1 MKSKWYRSKGMKFIL
16 IILAH
21 IFVITAT
28 TGGLWVTAYPIFR
41 QEIFEGKPAKKYE
54 DSRNFNTQMKDYTT
68 QVVNGIS
75 ARKYFE
81 TEGKFDPNKIVDI
94 EGMRAD
100 WHID

>member
-41 QEIFEGKPAKKYE
+41 QEIFEGKPAKKIRGFQE
-54 DSRNFNTQMKDYTT
+54 F
-68 QVVNGIS
+68 
-75 ARKYFE
+75 
-81 TEGKFDPNKIVDI
+81 
-94 EGMRAD
+94 
-100 WHID
+100 